1 MGSDH
6 LGVGGGGGGGGGG
19 RKNLAEIVDYLSAV
33 GAAIFPC
40 PFYVCVCVCVLVCVC
55 VCVLRLIRAG

>member
-40 PFYVCVCVCVLVCVC
+40 PFYVCVCVCVC
-55 VCVLRLIRAG
+55 

>member
-6 LGVGGGGGGGGGG
+6 LGVGGGGGGG